1 MNVAAGGKR
10 QRTRDQL
17 LVAAQELLLEGD
29 VPLTIKL
36 VANRAGMVH
45 ASFYNYFGTIEA
57 LLAEIEQLFFA
68 AHGRLMA
75 ELVGGCEDIAEI
87 FALITRQTLRFVVQ
101 SPQNGRIMFDSG
113 LPIDRFIGD
122 LRQALQADIR
132 RGVASGRFRAADAAL
147 SAAVIAGSVIGVALE
162 LHRGRLGADAVE
174 AATQMLLEHLG
185 VEAGEAA
192 RLARMEAAFLDPP
205 KLPLTWQSIRPPDG

>member
-1 MNVAAGGKR
+1 MNVATGGKR

-17 LVAAQELLLEGD
+17 LVAAQELLLEGN

-45 ASFYNYFGTIEA
+45 ASFYNYFDSIEA

-75 ELVGGCEDIAEI
+75 ELVGGREDIAGI

-101 SPQNGRIMFDSG
+101 SPQNGRVMFDCG

-122 LRQALQADIR
+122 LRQALQADIE
-132 RGVASGRFRAADAAL
+132 RGMASGRFATGDAAL

-174 AATQMLLEHLG
+174 DTTQMLLEHLG
-185 VEAGEAA
+185 VGADEAG
-192 RLARMEAAFLDPP
+192 RLARMDAAFRDPP